1 MEIGA
6 TTSAA
11 YLPPQF
17 APMAEFRGRGSVA
30 REIPSSQAATAALSS
45 ANKDFGRQNPVLPN
59 GAEAQNAT
67 QNSNAPQVNESG
79 NPQKR
84 EVSPV
89 ATGSIKLDIQDGHH
103 VLKVYDSKDVLI
115 YQLPPKGELTL
126 IKEQERAQQS
136 QVKTSA

>member
-6 TTSAA
+6 TTSSA

-17 APMAEFRGRGSVA
+17 APIAEPRGRGSVA
-30 REIPSSQAATAALSS
+30 HERSSAQNATAALSNT
-45 ANKDFGRQNPVLPN
+45 NKDFGRQNPVSPSS
-59 GAEAQNAT
+59 ADAQNAT
-67 QNSNAPQVNESG
+67 QNSSASQVNESS
-79 NPQKR
+79 NAQKK
-84 EVSPV
+84 EVPAV
-89 ATGSIKLDIQDGHH
+89 ATGSIKLEIQDGHH

-126 IKEQERAQQS
+126 IKEQESAQQS